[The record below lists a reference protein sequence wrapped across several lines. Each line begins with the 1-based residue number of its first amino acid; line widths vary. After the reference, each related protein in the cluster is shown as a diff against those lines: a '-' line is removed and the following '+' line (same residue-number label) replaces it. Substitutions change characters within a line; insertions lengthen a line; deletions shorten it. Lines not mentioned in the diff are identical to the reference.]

1 MEQMNLPPLSAPRL
15 KKTVFVLTVITL
27 ALLLPMV
34 FINLVFEY
42 EAIEGGSNIYTMHK
56 AVVAAPTAYQVFV
69 AVIALVPPVMLLLAL
84 VSRPGKTA
92 VTVLVAAAF
101 VCLVVYNAV
110 SFVAALTQNA
120 GEVAMA
126 VTYAIIYVIPAV
138 LYVLAALSA
147 LKGLSV
153 KALFFAP
160 ALMVIFLQL
169 ITLLFGSVS
178 FYPHDFKTGLEL
190 MVTSSILNS
199 LQMILI
205 NLALLLFCVPNRTR
219 PILPVS
225 AQKESA
231 AILRLPPNLAL
242 QRLNEDLQLG
252 YLKPED
258 YARLRAIVLE
268 RL

>member
-1 MEQMNLPPLSAPRL
+1 MEQTNLGQLPALRL

-27 ALLLPMV
+27 VLLLPMV

-56 AVVAAPTAYQVFV
+56 AVVAAPTAYQVFA
-69 AVIALVPPVMLLLAL
+69 AVIAWVPPVMLLLAL

-101 VCLVVYNAV
+101 AGLAV
-110 SFVAALTQNA
+110 QNA
-120 GEVAMA
+120 AAFVINLLQKAEIIGMIPVAFVEFA
-126 VTYAIIYVIPAV
+126 IPAV

-169 ITLLFGSVS
+169 ITLLFSSVS
-178 FYPHDFKTGLEL
+178 LYPHDFKTGLEL
-190 MVTSSILNS
+190 MATSSILNS

-205 NLALLLFCVPNRTR
+205 NLALLLFCVPNRIR

-225 AQKESA
+225 TQKESA